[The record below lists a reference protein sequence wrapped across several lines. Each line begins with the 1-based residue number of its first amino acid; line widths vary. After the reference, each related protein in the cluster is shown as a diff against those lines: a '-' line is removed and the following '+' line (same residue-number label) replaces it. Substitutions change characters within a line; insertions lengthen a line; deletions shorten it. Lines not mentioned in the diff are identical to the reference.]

1 MVDIRW
7 AYLITALA
15 GVMGC
20 GDEYVRADCGWE
32 AAQAFILLP
41 DAPDAASL
49 LDALG
54 AGACSV
60 GVTLPAM
67 DCEFVGDTSGG
78 WHAYCRADGAHAA
91 VESAGARR
99 SVQLYVGAFTVSWW
113 L

>member
-1 MVDIRW
+1 
-7 AYLITALA
+7 
-15 GVMGC
+15 
-20 GDEYVRADCGWE
+20 
-32 AAQAFILLP
+32 
-41 DAPDAASL
+41 
-49 LDALG
+49 
-54 AGACSV
+54 
-60 GVTLPAM
+60 M